1 MFFSAKSA
9 LAHEPEMGALSP
21 KFVCPSIPTLPYPEE
36 LHAPER
42 PPALALTLSTEGS
55 HAAGL
60 PITVTATVHAHGEA
74 GSFCMYNSP
83 FDRCACDAY
92 MLTGPNGVVAYRGE
106 TPAQRRPPG
115 TLDQVCL
122 AAGETKRTEFDLR
135 DVYGSLPAG
144 RYTLLFRGTALSRL
158 PASDPIRFT
167 VTSLRH
173 SHRLHLR
180 WPCGPP
186 GSGII
191 LGYVVRGEK
200 NQHGVAGEH
209 GTGGAPVIDRT

>member
-1 MFFSAKSA
+1 MFFSANRSA
-9 LAHEPEMGALSP
+9 LASGPETSALTA
-21 KFVCPSIPTLPYPEE
+21 KYLCPSIPTAPHPDE
-36 LHAPER
+36 LHPPER
-42 PPALALTLSTEGS
+42 PALSLALSAEGS

-60 PITVTATVHAHGEA
+60 PITIRATVHAHGEA
-74 GSFCMYNSP
+74 GSFCIYNSP
-83 FDRCACDAY
+83 FDRSACDAY
-92 MLTGPNGVVAYRGE
+92 MLTGPDGVVAYRGE
-106 TPAQRRPPG
+106 KPSQRRPPG
-115 TLDQVCL
+115 ALDQVSL
-122 AAGETKRTEFDLR
+122 AAGETKQTEFDLR

-158 PASDPIRFT
+158 PASDPIRLT

-200 NQHGVAGEH
+200 NQHGVEGP
-209 GTGGAPVIDRT
+209 PVNERT